1 MLKIKDIITIKIEKI
16 VFGGE
21 GLGYFNDFAVFVP
34 MSVPGDT
41 VEIEIISSK
50 KTYARGLIRKIIN
63 PSSERIENT
72 SKISFEDFYGCDF
85 AMLKYENQL
94 KYKKIMVED
103 VMKRLAGLDNFPIED
118 VVPSDNIYH
127 YRNKI
132 IEPFSFYDNKIITGF
147 FKRKSH
153 DIFEV
158 EENILNSVLGNK
170 IIKSLKELLNEY
182 KISVYDEIN
191 HKGLLR
197 NVMIRTNSN
206 NEAMLVLIIN
216 SNKVNEKIKD
226 ILLKFKDKFS
236 EIKSIYI
243 SLNSKKVNT
252 VIGEKNILIYG
263 AKTIKE
269 NINGID
275 FHISPTSF
283 FQINIEQT
291 KKLYNIAL
299 ELFSDIENKY
309 IVDAYSGTGTIAMI
323 MSKKAKKVYS
333 IEIVKSASEDG
344 EKTALENGI
353 NNIEF
358 INGAVEDKLDF
369 LIKNSKKI
377 DTIIF
382 DPPRKGLDSSIIDKV
397 SDLNLQ
403 EIVYISCNPSTLARD
418 IKLFKDKGYLLKTL
432 KTVDMFP
439 QTSHIETIVLLS
451 KLDSNKYIS
460 VELPMDD
467 MDLISAESKATY
479 KQIQNYV
486 LEKFGFKVSTLYIAQ
501 VKKKYGLDI
510 REHYNISNNE
520 SRKIPQCPIEK
531 EEAIFDAL
539 KYFKM
544 I

>member
-63 PSSERIENT
+63 PSSERIEDT

-118 VVPSDNIYH
+118 VVSSDNIYH

-418 IKLFKDKGYLLKTL
+418 IKLFKDKGYSLKTL

-439 QTSHIETIVLLS
+439 QTSHIECVA
-451 KLDSNKYIS
+451 
-460 VELPMDD
+460 
-467 MDLISAESKATY
+467 LISR
-479 KQIQNYV
+479 I
-486 LEKFGFKVSTLYIAQ
+486 
-501 VKKKYGLDI
+501 
-510 REHYNISNNE
+510 
-520 SRKIPQCPIEK
+520 
-531 EEAIFDAL
+531 
-539 KYFKM
+539 
-544 I
+544 

>member
-1 MLKIKDIITIKIEKI
+1 
-16 VFGGE
+16 
-21 GLGYFNDFAVFVP
+21 
-34 MSVPGDT
+34 
-41 VEIEIISSK
+41 
-50 KTYARGLIRKIIN
+50 
-63 PSSERIENT
+63 
-72 SKISFEDFYGCDF
+72 
-85 AMLKYENQL
+85 
-94 KYKKIMVED
+94 
-103 VMKRLAGLDNFPIED
+103 
-118 VVPSDNIYH
+118 
-127 YRNKI
+127 
-132 IEPFSFYDNKIITGF
+132 
-147 FKRKSH
+147 
-153 DIFEV
+153 
-158 EENILNSVLGNK
+158 
-170 IIKSLKELLNEY
+170 
-182 KISVYDEIN
+182 
-191 HKGLLR
+191 
-197 NVMIRTNSN
+197 MIRTNSN

-236 EIKSIYI
+236 EIKSIYV

-439 QTSHIETIVLLS
+439 QTSHIECVA
-451 KLDSNKYIS
+451 
-460 VELPMDD
+460 
-467 MDLISAESKATY
+467 LISR
-479 KQIQNYV
+479 I
-486 LEKFGFKVSTLYIAQ
+486 
-501 VKKKYGLDI
+501 
-510 REHYNISNNE
+510 
-520 SRKIPQCPIEK
+520 
-531 EEAIFDAL
+531 
-539 KYFKM
+539 
-544 I
+544 

>member
-63 PSSERIENT
+63 PSPERIEDT

-85 AMLKYENQL
+85 AMLKYKNQL

-299 ELFSDIENKY
+299 ELFSGIENKY

-323 MSKKAKKVYS
+323 ISKKAKKVYS

-369 LIKNSKKI
+369 LINNSKKI

-439 QTSHIETIVLLS
+439 QTSHIETVALLS
-451 KLDSNKYIS
+451 KLDVDKHIS
-460 VELPMDD
+460 VEIELDEL
-467 MDLISAESKATY
+467 DLTSAESKATY
-479 KQIQNYV
+479 AQIKEYI
-486 LEKFGFKVSTLYIAQ
+486 LEKFDLKVSTLYIAQ
-501 VKKKYGLDI
+501 IKKKCGIVL
-510 REHYNISNNE
+510 REHYNKSKKE
-520 SRKIPQCPIEK
+520 KQVIPQCTPEK
-531 EEAIFDAL
+531 EEVIMDAL
-539 KYFKM
+539 RYFKM